1 MCCSHFSFDYFFV
14 CKNLVLPADL
24 FLNQEKWKDWP
35 PLGFVASPGRQR
47 WDCFRFCTCTLVTLY
62 SGGVYLLLCFLYA
75 GVFCHPFF
83 HGVWG
88 GSTWKRD
95 WLKEA
100 PPLGRHTMDH
110 SHSRFIFAT
119 LGGSCR
125 EMLSRQ
131 ETEDGGCD
139 SDGQKG
145 VWTLIL
151 CRGLSCK
158 PA

>member
-1 MCCSHFSFDYFFV
+1 MLFSFQLWLFFCLQEPCAPCWFVPESRKMERLTSSGV
-14 CKNLVLPADL
+14 CGKFRPAEMGLLQVLHLHFGDIVLWWCL
-24 FLNQEKWKDWP
+24 FTFVFPLCWCVP
-35 PLGFVASPGRQR
+35 PSILPWSVRR
-47 WDCFRFCTCTLVTLY
+47 
-62 SGGVYLLLCFLYA
+62 
-75 GVFCHPFF
+75 
-83 HGVWG
+83 
-88 GSTWKRD
+88 STWKRD

-110 SHSRFIFAT
+110 SHSCFIFAT

-151 CRGLSCK
+151 CRGLSYK